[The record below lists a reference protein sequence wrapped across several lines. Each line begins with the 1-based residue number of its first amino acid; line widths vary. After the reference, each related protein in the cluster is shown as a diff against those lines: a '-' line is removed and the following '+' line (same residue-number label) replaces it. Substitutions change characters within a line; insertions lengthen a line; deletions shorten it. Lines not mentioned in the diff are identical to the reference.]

1 VALRDQLAG
10 WDERLLGQPGQRR
23 SAADAGPSLVLSLG
37 VLAFGVAV
45 ALAGALGTWRAL
57 APTLFTS
64 SAYPVPATIERHLDK
79 GDYEVYQRTGTHDRV
94 PGFSTTEEAP
104 ITIGPND
111 VAVVGPDG
119 NPLAVEIADMSE
131 TVSRDRA
138 TYTGAVWFH
147 VSDAGTYRINIRSSG
162 GFDEVLITSTIG
174 DAFRRAALWL
184 ATAVVGGLAAVTGLV
199 LLLVGVSRRR
209 RGVGPGWYADPGGS
223 GRLRWWNGNAWTEHI
238 W

>member
-1 VALRDQLAG
+1 VALREHLAG
-10 WDERLLGQPGQRR
+10 WDERLLGRPGKSR
-23 SAADAGPSLVLSLG
+23 SSAEPGPSLVLSLG
-37 VLAFGVAV
+37 VLAFGIAI
-45 ALAGALGTWRAL
+45 ALAGALGAWRAL
-57 APTLFTS
+57 GPTLFTS
-64 SAYPVPATIERHLDK
+64 SAYTVPTTIDRHLDS

-104 ITIGPND
+104 ITIGPDD
-111 VAVVGPDG
+111 VVVVGSDG
-119 NPLAVEIADMSE
+119 NALPVEIADTTE
-131 TVSRDRA
+131 TVSRNRA

-147 VSDAGTYRINIRSSG
+147 VSSAGTYRISIRSTG

-184 ATAVVGGLAAVTGLV
+184 ATAVVGGLVAATGLV
-199 LLLVGVSRRR
+199 LLIVGASRRH

-223 GRLRWWNGNAWTEHI
+223 GRLRWWNGVAWTEHI